1 MFYSCPENHLLD
13 HVRWVW
19 LLTVVVSQNVT
30 GGTLATIMVIHLHH
44 HHNVHYYDHSHNHGD
59 VQNHHNHHHQV
70 TYSFIADN
78 STESQRTL
86 RLSVLSFAWHVASPA
101 AGFICVFVYLY
112 ICIFVFVYLHSCV
125 CA

>member
-101 AGFICVFVYLY
+101 AGCICVFVYLH
-112 ICIFVFVYLHSCV
+112 ICICVFVY
-125 CA
+125 